1 MIASQES
8 TSVGRSPNPSKSDG
22 IRVLLIL
29 LQSRY
34 IALEHENEQWRQ
46 QLQTSQ
52 QLNPDS
58 VPIALS
64 TATTELVVPAVLKSD
79 AQLDD
84 SQGLSLAYPQYHLAP
99 AGSTPGSMMGG
110 NDPTKPRSL
119 KTVTV
124 TGPEIDD
131 LYQLYMFLKASYQH
145 GSNIFQVLPPLC
157 LIPPDPRC
165 ADQAQCVLR
174 AVSVPVLGRHRRLPS
189 VILPKPDFAHG
200 TGQGGHRNGPS
211 VSLVDVRAMV
221 HHTGT
226 VAPADMA
233 VSKGESPR
241 CDISSEWNAFTCSDA
256 AWFPYPDVEP

>member
-8 TSVGRSPNPSKSDG
+8 TSVGKSTKPSKREG
-22 IRVLLIL
+22 IDFLLIF

-64 TATTELVVPAVLKSD
+64 TAATDLVVPAVLKSD

-99 AGSTPGSMMGG
+99 ASSTPGSMMGG

-119 KTVTV
+119 KSVTV

-131 LYQLYMFLKASYQH
+131 LYQLYMFLEASYQH
-145 GSNIFQVLPPLC
+145 CSNIFQVLRPLC
-157 LIPPDPRC
+157 LVPPDPRC
-165 ADQAQCVLR
+165 ADQTQFVLR
-174 AVSVPVLGRHRRLPS
+174 AVSIPVLGRHRRLQS
-189 VILPKPDFAHG
+189 VILPKPDFADG
-200 TGQGGHRNGPS
+200 TSQGGHGNGSPIG
-211 VSLVDVRAMV
+211 LIDVRAVV

-226 VAPADMA
+226 VAPANVA

-241 CDISSEWNAFTCSDA
+241 CDIPSKWNAFACSDA
-256 AWFPYPDVEP
+256 TWVPYPNVEP